1 MTRPHA
7 AHAAEFADF
16 TEAGYRELLRLAQVS
31 YRFSR
36 FSDASA
42 SRTILWRHDIDAS
55 VHRARRLAEIEA
67 EEGVVATYFV
77 FPRCPYYNLLSPPI
91 VGQMRRILALGHDLA
106 LHFDPT
112 CYGERTRA
120 YDLIAEITAE
130 RDLLA
135 REFGRR
141 PVAVSF
147 HNFGLFEPADFED
160 DIVAG
165 MVNAYGRTLKASHGY
180 VSDSNGV
187 WRFRRLRTVLEE
199 AKEERLQVLT
209 HPEWWTPE
217 AMPPR
222 ARLQRAIDGY
232 AAAMGSWYDDITA
245 KHGRPNI
252 R

>member
-1 MTRPHA
+1 M
-7 AHAAEFADF
+7 
-16 TEAGYRELLRLAQVS
+16 
-31 YRFSR
+31 
-36 FSDASA
+36 
-42 SRTILWRHDIDAS
+42 
-55 VHRARRLAEIEA
+55 
-67 EEGVVATYFV
+67 
-77 FPRCPYYNLLSPPI
+77 
-91 VGQMRRILALGHDLA
+91 
-106 LHFDPT
+106 
-112 CYGERTRA
+112 
-120 YDLIAEITAE
+120 E
-130 RDLLA
+130 RDLLQ
-135 REFGRR
+135 REFGQR

-147 HNFGLFEPADFED
+147 HNFGLFDPANFED
-160 DIVAG
+160 DMIAG
-165 MVNAYGRTLKASHGY
+165 MVNAYGKSLKANYGY

-232 AAAMGSWYDDITA
+232 ASAMGRWYDEITA

>member
-1 MTRPHA
+1 MSRPVEEHTG
-7 AHAAEFADF
+7 EFADF
-16 TEAGYRELLRLAQVS
+16 TESGYRELLRLAGAN
-31 YRFSR
+31 YRFVR
-36 FSDASA
+36 FPEAGGP
-42 SRTILWRHDIDAS
+42 RTILWRHDVDAS
-55 VHRARRLAEIEA
+55 IHRSRRLAEIEA

-77 FPRCPYYNLLSPPI
+77 FPRCPYYNMLAPP
-91 VGQMRRILALGHDLA
+91 VAEQMRRILALGHDLA

-112 CYGERTRA
+112 FYGEQKTPA
-120 YDLIAEITAE
+120 DLLEAMAAE

-135 REFGRR
+135 REFDRA
-141 PVAVSF
+141 PVAISF
-147 HNFGLFEPADFED
+147 HNFGVIDQSRLQDNV
-160 DIVAG
+160 IAG
-165 MVNAYGRTLKASHGY
+165 MVNAYGKTLRATHGY

-187 WRFRRLRTVLEE
+187 WRYRRLKTVLEE

-209 HPEWWTPE
+209 HPEWWTPQ

-232 AAAMGSWYDDITA
+232 AAAMGRWYDDITA